1 MNRLDL
7 VAGPNGAGK
16 STFVERQLA
25 KLLPGSVF
33 VNADEIAKQRWPD
46 DPSAHAYEAA
56 IVAGQTRAKLI
67 ELGRPFIAETVFSH
81 PSKLDLVDAAHGA
94 GYTVVLHVLLIPEE
108 LAVQRVAY
116 RVQAGGHP
124 VAESKI
130 RERYHRLW
138 TLVADAI
145 RRCDQATVYDNSANQ
160 RSAHR
165 RPDDGWLHRR
175 LPRLARLDTAAP
187 SRTLAEVI
195 GTSEKV
201 QLAEANPPLKP
212 TTNRAR
218 TEKTRPISR
227 STNRGSDWRGVPR
240 SSWRKYGPDVR
251 RRSRNSRLVLI
262 SAAGRHHVCRGEA
275 SSSRAASMPST

>member
-56 IVAGQTRAKLI
+56 LLAAETRTKLI

-81 PSKLDLVDAAHGA
+81 PSKLELVDTAHAA

-130 RERYHRLW
+130 RDRYQRLW

-145 RRCDQATVYDNSANQ
+145 RRCDQATVYDNSAIKGPRIVAQ
-160 RSAHR
+160 MTDGFIVGSPGW
-165 RPDDGWLHRR
+165 PDWT
-175 LPRLARLDTAAP
+175 PLA
-187 SRTLAEVI
+187 LA
-195 GTSEKV
+195 GHWPKS
-201 QLAEANPPLKP
+201 
-212 TTNRAR
+212 
-218 TEKTRPISR
+218 
-227 STNRGSDWRGVPR
+227 
-240 SSWRKYGPDVR
+240 
-251 RRSRNSRLVLI
+251 
-262 SAAGRHHVCRGEA
+262 
-275 SSSRAASMPST
+275 